1 MIRTVLALVVTTLAA
16 CGGESAPPPDG
27 EPDRVIEEA
36 RTLLL
41 GERIEATMTGG
52 PGDRAVIAVDAPAP
66 SLTWDLHAHSGG
78 DTAIIAMGVRQ
89 LQVRH
94 ELVPTADDEYFLLL
108 HNTGDAPVD
117 ITIDIA
123 LHGMTWTAFR

>member
-1 MIRTVLALVVTTLAA
+1 MIRTALVAIALAA
-16 CGGESAPPPDG
+16 CAGDDPAPPDG

-52 PGDRAVIAVDAPAP
+52 PGDRAVIAVDAPAA

-78 DTAIIAMGVRQ
+78 DTAIIAMGVSQ
-89 LQVRH
+89 TQVRH
-94 ELVPTADDEYFLLL
+94 ELVPTAADEYFLLL

-117 ITIDIA
+117 ITIDIE
-123 LHGMTWTAFR
+123 LFGMSWTAFR

>member
-1 MIRTVLALVVTTLAA
+1 MIRTALLLVTTLAA
-16 CGGESAPPPDG
+16 CGGDDAPPDG
-27 EPDRVIEEA
+27 APDRVIEEA

-52 PGDRAVIAVDAPAP
+52 PGDRAVIAVDAPSP

-78 DTAIIAMGVRQ
+78 DTAIIAMGVSQTQIRYQ
-89 LQVRH
+89 LA
-94 ELVPTADDEYFLLL
+94 PTADDEYFLLL

-117 ITIDIA
+117 ITIDIE
-123 LHGMTWTAFR
+123 LYGMSWTAFR